1 MPTSSDIDWPMRKW
15 AEWANAVIN
24 KPDIMERAQQ
34 LAQQQMAQSH
44 QIINT
49 APTPFSLAIGAIAP
63 DEVDLPLQA
72 QLEQLYWRHLLLE
85 LGQALS
91 MVGEHEAGARVLG
104 ALAHRFTIDPS
115 NRRAAAAA
123 AAPEAAA
130 SPQARHFE
138 REVFTCWATPIQA
151 GRLGPD
157 PEASILALYK
167 LAVKRG
173 LWKTHLQRPLDHFDP
188 SLKRKP
194 FWHSSELPAA
204 MALEGAFADIRAE
217 CIALMNS
224 GDRERT
230 FAKYHS
236 RVVKAGGWS
245 DVQFYAGCKRDQQ
258 HCSLCPK
265 TAAIIAAQP
274 RINSVIFGS
283 HFFSRLV
290 PGAFYASV
298 PVFFFF
304 FF

>member
-1 MPTSSDIDWPMRKW
+1 M
-15 AEWANAVIN
+15 
-24 KPDIMERAQQ
+24 
-34 LAQQQMAQSH
+34 
-44 QIINT
+44 
-49 APTPFSLAIGAIAP
+49 
-63 DEVDLPLQA
+63 
-72 QLEQLYWRHLLLE
+72 
-85 LGQALS
+85 
-91 MVGEHEAGARVLG
+91 
-104 ALAHRFTIDPS
+104 
-115 NRRAAAAA
+115 
-123 AAPEAAA
+123 
-130 SPQARHFE
+130 
-138 REVFTCWATPIQA
+138 FTCWATPIQA

-290 PGAFYASV
+290 PGMRSTHPSCLLLLLLLLT
-298 PVFFFF
+298 PVFFVACGGTHLSAHCGPSNFRLRCHLGLICPPNVRIRVGNEVREWKEGECLIF
-304 FF
+304 DDSFEHEVRTRSGA